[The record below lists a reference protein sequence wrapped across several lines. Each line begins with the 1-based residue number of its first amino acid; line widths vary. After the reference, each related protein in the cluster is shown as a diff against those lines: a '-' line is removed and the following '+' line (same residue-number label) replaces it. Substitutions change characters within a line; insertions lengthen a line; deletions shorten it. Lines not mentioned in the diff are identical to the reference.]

1 MSEQALLKVSGMAP
15 LAFFNAGAWNFFLT
29 VTSVSGHYQD
39 GLRRTCRNAYSV
51 LDDSKYPGSAITS
64 IVVANGARLSGL
76 VQEQTISAVAQTALV
91 ARTIVDYTHQHIL
104 FNDACARFRFALQFE
119 PIQQVGAAYEEENQ
133 RYRPTRGSWA
143 IDGIV
148 WARSQFSPLN
158 NRFVKVLECFVE
170 MVFRSLT
177 SYMAWLDI
185 GDAIR
190 FQDQEIQ
197 QRAKERIILNFRATW
212 DCWNKIA
219 ARIQQQDKTEEPPH
233 QAFTRRLLEYF
244 ETLSNTY
251 SKEALGY
258 ARQKVEEEADKFGKK
273 P

>member
-1 MSEQALLKVSGMAP
+1 MSEQALSMVSGMAP
-15 LAFFNAGAWNFFLT
+15 LAFFNAAAWNFFLT
-29 VTSVSGHYQD
+29 VVHVNGHHQSGV
-39 GLRRTCRNAYSV
+39 RRTCRNAYSV
-51 LDDSKYPGSAITS
+51 LDDSKYKEIAIADIA
-64 IVVANGARLSGL
+64 IVNGVRLTGL
-76 VQEQTISAVAQTALV
+76 VEEQTISAVAQTALV

-119 PIQQVGAAYEEENQ
+119 PIQQVGAAYEEENR
-133 RYRPTRGSWA
+133 RYRPAQGSWA
-143 IDGIV
+143 IDGIF

-158 NRFVKVLECFVE
+158 NRCVRILECFIE
-170 MVFRSLT
+170 MVFRSIT

-197 QRAKERIILNFRATW
+197 SRAKERILLNFKATW

-219 ARIQQQDKTEEPPH
+219 ARVQQGDKAEESPH
-233 QAFTRRLLEYF
+233 KGFTRRLLAYF

-251 SKEALGY
+251 GKDALGY
-258 ARQKVEEEADKFGKK
+258 ARQKVEEEAEKFGKRA
-273 P
+273 